1 MAAPAVAARPAGDGA
16 RSLVVEAGGERLAL
30 PTADVAEV
38 VRPRRLSRVPH
49 APEALLGVA
58 SLRGAVLPVL
68 SLARLRGTGAPETAP
83 SPAARLVVVAA
94 DPPFGLLV
102 DAVASLGDGAGLP
115 RVDVGEIVSRSA
127 PAGRAPAARRAAVP
141 QRDVAAISERP
152 ARPVLAF
159 AVAGQLFGLDLG
171 DVVEIAPVPAGIAAV
186 PDAGAAILGLAAR
199 RGGLL
204 PLVSARALLGRP
216 APGAAA
222 GQVVVVRVAGA
233 DLGLVVDGVD
243 AILRVPDEAVEPV
256 PPLLTRGGGEARVAA
271 ICRLDGGRRLLSLL
285 AADRLFDDDTMRRVL
300 AAATDPGDATMAADH
315 DAAGAERF
323 VVFDVGGEPY
333 ALPIAGVDE
342 VVRLPDALTRVPRAP
357 AFLEGVMT
365 LRGAVVPVIDAAR
378 RFGAA
383 PAAAGARRRVVVV
396 DVGGLKA
403 GLIVDGVSEVLSAA
417 PGELLPAPDLAGD
430 EAGTFDRVVS
440 IARDDRLILVVS
452 PRALLAKAERD
463 MLSALAAAGA
473 AP

>member
-1 MAAPAVAARPAGDGA
+1 MAARPVAEPA
-16 RSLVVEAGGERLAL
+16 RSLVVEAAGERLAL
-30 PTADVAEV
+30 PAADVAEV

-58 SLRGAVLPVL
+58 SLRGGVLPVL
-68 SLARLRGTGAPETAP
+68 SLARLRGTGAHDAAP
-83 SPAARLVVVAA
+83 SPAARLIVVGAE
-94 DPPFGLLV
+94 PPFGLLV

-115 RVDVGEIVSRSA
+115 RVDVGALVSRPVVA
-127 PAGRAPAARRAAVP
+127 ARRPAGRRAAVP
-141 QRDVAAISERP
+141 RGPAAAISERP

-186 PDAGAAILGLAAR
+186 PDADAAILGLAAR

-216 APGAAA
+216 ASAAA
-222 GQVVVVRVAGA
+222 TGQVVVVRVAGA

-243 AILRVPDEAVEPV
+243 AILRVPREAVEPV

-300 AAATDPGDATMAADH
+300 AAATDREDATMAAD
-315 DAAGAERF
+315 DDGAGAERF
-323 VVFDVGGEPY
+323 VVIDVGGEPY
-333 ALPIAGVDE
+333 ALPIADVDE

-357 AFLEGVMT
+357 ALVDGVMT
-365 LRGAVVPVIDAAR
+365 LRGAVVPVVDAAR

-383 PAAAGARRRVVVV
+383 PAPAGARRRVVVV

-403 GLIVDGVSEVLSAA
+403 GLVVDGVSEVLSAA
-417 PGELLPAPDLAGD
+417 PGELRPAPDLAGD

-440 IARDDRLILVVS
+440 VTRDGRLILVVS
-452 PRALLAKAERD
+452 PHALLAKAERD
-463 MLSALAAAGA
+463 MLAALAAAGA